1 MKAPSTT
8 SESAVE
14 RLVCRAELASLPAL
28 QAVVATMCRR
38 GRVST
43 SVCHDL
49 ELIVEEA
56 CVNVMHHAYPPG
68 QSGTLALEVRIV
80 QGDADGRGGPRRM
93 VLTLEDRGIPFD
105 PLWVAP
111 VDTTVA
117 AEARALGGLGVH
129 LIRRLSDH
137 QHYQRS
143 PSRGNVLTLEKYLA
157 PTAPTTSAASSASAA
172 LP

>member
-1 MKAPSTT
+1 MKAPCTT

-28 QAVVATMCRR
+28 QAVVASMCRR

-56 CVNVMHHAYPPG
+56 CVNVIHHAYPAG

-80 QGDADGRGGPRRM
+80 QGDVDGRDGPRRM
-93 VLTLEDRGIPFD
+93 VLTLEDRGMPFD

-111 VDTTVA
+111 VDTSVA

-129 LIRRLSDH
+129 LIRQLSDR

-157 PTAPTTSAASSASAA
+157 SPASAASSASAA